1 MLRPLSIAVLLAAL
15 SPVRA
20 PAKDVT
26 GTPIHAGPVYT
37 RGSEPKNYPKYPD
50 LEILLDLPPL
60 AGDETFM
67 PGDFS
72 LRVDGGVAI
81 TASQEQALGAT
92 GFGVAATVA
101 LDVSGSMKGEPLDA
115 VRAGLRKFVGDAT
128 PHDKVAIQT
137 IADEGRW
144 DSDWDAPRE
153 QVANAI
159 DGLATRGNLTRL
171 WDALLE
177 AMQHFPGTPLARHLV
192 VISDG
197 NDEGSTHKE
206 AEVIASALQKGVVI
220 DAIGVTRSNLR
231 YLQTLDHLAT
241 QTGGHFHP
249 AKDEKELEELVSS
262 GIRRLQATPVVSFR
276 SNDVAADGKVH
287 RFEITWKHN
296 GQDSVAET
304 SASIPSAFSV
314 METQLLCAAGV
325 IAFVLLLV
333 VGSFLLRRKRPAV
346 ESAYVPSRAQGMP
359 DPRPA
364 ISNWERSAPLPP
376 RPFLRQ
382 SRGNILSNIEQKAF
396 SPAVGKP
403 SHPAEQPL
411 MPRKAKTQIMARF
424 PAPTPGQPTAQLF
437 CESGFAAGKEFMV
450 DATEY
455 WIGALENNQLQI
467 TGDATVSANHACLIF
482 EYEVLRLYDH
492 HSTNGT
498 SVNGEVV
505 RGERCLLRPGD
516 QIRIGQSIFLLQ
528 LPAEPGGAGNA
539 AQ

>member
-1 MLRPLSIAVLLAAL
+1 VLRPLSIAVLLATL
-15 SPVRA
+15 LPVRG

-26 GTPIHAGPVYT
+26 GTPIHVGPVYT

-60 AGDETFM
+60 AGNETFS

-72 LRVDGGVAI
+72 LRVDGGGAI

-92 GFGVAATVA
+92 GFGVAASIA
-101 LDVSGSMKGEPLDA
+101 LDVSGSMKGKPLAA
-115 VRAGLRKFVGDAT
+115 VRTGLRKFVGDAT

-144 DSDWDAPRE
+144 DSDWDSPRE
-153 QVANAI
+153 QVSTAI

-177 AMQHFPGTPLARHLV
+177 AIQHFPGTPLARHLV

-197 NDEGSTHKE
+197 NDEGSAHKE
-206 AEVIASALQKGVVI
+206 AEVIASALQNGVVI
-220 DAIGVTRSNLR
+220 DAIGVTRSNPES
-231 YLQTLDHLAT
+231 LQTLDHLAA
-241 QTGGHFHP
+241 QTGGHFH
-249 AKDEKELEELVSS
+249 AARDEKELEELVSS

-276 SNDVAADGKVH
+276 SNDVPADGKVH
-287 RFEITWKHN
+287 RFEITWRHN
-296 GQDSVAET
+296 GKDSSAET

-314 METQLLCAAGV
+314 MKTQLSWAAGV
-325 IAFVLLLV
+325 IAFVLLFV
-333 VGSFLLRRKRPAV
+333 VGIFLLRSKRPRA
-346 ESAYVPSRAQGMP
+346 ESTYVPSRAQGMP
-359 DPRPA
+359 HPRPA
-364 ISNWERSAPLPP
+364 VSDWERSTPLPP

-382 SRGNILSNIEQKAF
+382 SAANILSNMEQKAF
-396 SPAVGKP
+396 APAAGQP
-403 SHPAEQPL
+403 SHPAQQPL
-411 MPRKAKTQIMARF
+411 MPRKAKTQIVARF
-424 PAPTPGQPTAQLF
+424 PAATPGRPAAQLL

-450 DATEY
+450 DAREY

-482 EYEVLRLYDH
+482 EHEVLRLYDH

-498 SVNGEVV
+498 TVNGEVV

-516 QIRIGQSIFLLQ
+516 RIRIGQSIFLLK
-528 LPAEPGGAGNA
+528 LPAQPGGSGNA